1 MASSWIGAHN
11 TAMETIFLPL
21 LERCR
26 SHWLTLLWLSLAAS
40 CAFAQEEKLY
50 YFIDEHGVPHISNTV
65 TDPRYKPYTP
75 GKRGEEPDASSHV
88 QEPVEAEEPAQF
100 PADMESQN
108 PEPPDAIPL
117 PPEEP
122 PPPGRAGER
131 N

>member
-11 TAMETIFLPL
+11 IAMETIFRSL
-21 LERCR
+21 LARCR
-26 SHWLTLLWLSLAAS
+26 SYGVTLLWLGLAAS

-75 GKRGEEPDASSHV
+75 GKRGAEPDASSHV
-88 QEPVEAEEPAQF
+88 EEPLAPEDPAQF
-100 PADMESQN
+100 PPDDDNQN
-108 PEPPDAIPL
+108 PEPPGANSL
-117 PPEEP
+117 PAEEP
-122 PPPGRAGER
+122 PHPGQGSDK